1 MVQGIPKGEKP
12 AGETRVAGQARSR
25 RYGAMIE
32 KANSER
38 GTRYLIGAAA
48 LVVIIWWI
56 YQAKSFVVWLLV
68 SVFLAVLGAPPL
80 LWLERKRV
88 PSFVAILLVVAGVI
102 GILLCLGA
110 FVGASINSFSN
121 ALPLYQDRLQGQ
133 FSAFK
138 EALSTQGIEIP
149 DKFLL
154 KYVNPGAVM
163 SLTAGLLSGLSS
175 MLSNIVL
182 ILLTVT
188 FILFEA
194 SSFHIKLRAALGPAH
209 KGFPPFARFF
219 DDVARYME
227 VQTALSLA
235 TGVIIGIW
243 LFILGVD
250 FPVLWGLLAFLF
262 NYVPY
267 LGAIIAAI
275 PAVFLALIQL
285 GIGPA
290 GYVAAGYV
298 VVYFIIGNVVQP
310 WLMGRRLGLST
321 LVVFVSLVFWGSLLG
336 LVGMVLAIPITMALK
351 LAFESNE
358 GTRWIAVLLGPELSP
373 ADRPLI
379 KQKGTGAGSK

>member
-1 MVQGIPKGEKP
+1 
-12 AGETRVAGQARSR
+12 
-25 RYGAMIE
+25 MIE
-32 KANSER
+32 KTSSER

-48 LVVIIWWI
+48 LVVIFWGI

-68 SVFLAVLGAPPL
+68 SVFLAILGAPPL
-80 LWLERKRV
+80 LWLQRKRV
-88 PSFVAILLVVAGVI
+88 PSFLAILIVLAGFI

-121 ALPLYQDRLQGQ
+121 ALPLYQDRLQEQ

-138 EALSTQGIEIP
+138 EALNTKGIEIP

-154 KYVNPGAVM
+154 KYVNPGAAMV
-163 SLTAGLLSGLSS
+163 LTAGLLSGLSS

-194 SSFHIKLRAALGPAH
+194 SSFHIKLRTALGPAH

-227 VQTALSLA
+227 VQTAISLA
-235 TGVIIGIW
+235 TGILIGIW

-275 PAVFLALIQL
+275 PAVFLAFIKL
-285 GIGPA
+285 GMGAA

-336 LVGMVLAIPITMALK
+336 LVGVVLAIPITMALK

-358 GTRWIAVLLGPELSP
+358 GTRWIAVLLGPEPSP
-373 ADRPLI
+373 TDGPLI